1 MNHNIDN
8 ELPEKVKVFRSLD
21 QIKPIR
27 VYAKSA
33 KKEGK
38 QFSTGYMKMFQEG
51 RILPRVPYYGVD
63 GRKYVD
69 CVIGEVSSI
78 RVFRKNKKHLDGDF
92 VKTLKQGLVLTPT
105 QGIVV
110 RQFRN
115 KLSHVLTKKKAEY
128 TASVAQ
134 AKKAKDAA
142 SVAQA
147 RKAEQDDF
155 EMYKRDNTGF
165 KSVYFRFVC
174 ETRSVLDDDVPVISK
189 YKY

>member
-1 MNHNIDN
+1 MNHNTTN
-8 ELPEKVKVFRSLD
+8 ELPEKVKVFPESRPDSVHQGLCD
-21 QIKPIR
+21 
-27 VYAKSA
+27 VGE
-33 KKEGK
+33 EGRK
-38 QFSTGYMKMFQEG
+38 AVFDGLQKMFAEG

-115 KLSHVLTKKKAEY
+115 KLRKVLTKVHEDVF
-128 TASVAQ
+128 SVSSQ
-134 AKKAKDAA
+134 VVLTPSSSPRNSQCSTGTRRSDR
-142 SVAQA
+142 A
-147 RKAEQDDF
+147 RSMVLVRAVLTPSPRPETSQ
-155 EMYKRDNTGF
+155 EMGGV
-165 KSVYFRFVC
+165 S
-174 ETRSVLDDDVPVISK
+174 
-189 YKY
+189 